1 MKSNESKVLGHPW
14 AWFKVSKGVAA
25 GSILE
30 GEDKSSRVLTT
41 GAWRLTSLACIIS
54 QGSCFQTKPS
64 DANFVPGQMEVLK
77 DII

>member
-1 MKSNESKVLGHPW
+1 M
-14 AWFKVSKGVAA
+14 AA
-25 GSILE
+25 GSTLE

-41 GAWRLTSLACIIS
+41 GAWGLTKLAYIIS
-54 QGSCFQTKPS
+54 LGSCFQTKPS